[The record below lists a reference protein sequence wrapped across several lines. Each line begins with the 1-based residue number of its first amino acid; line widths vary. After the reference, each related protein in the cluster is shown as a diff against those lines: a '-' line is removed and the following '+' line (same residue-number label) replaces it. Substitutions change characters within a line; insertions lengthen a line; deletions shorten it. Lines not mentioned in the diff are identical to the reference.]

1 MKNFIALCIFVLSAN
16 TGLAQAANQTI
27 KADINGMVCAF
38 CAQGIEKKIRAL
50 PQTKQV
56 YVNLPQKFVAVEI
69 NAGQTLAPETITELV
84 KNAGYSVTKIEI
96 LDTTVA
102 QIKADAAQTKKVRP

>member
-1 MKNFIALCIFVLSAN
+1 MKTFIALFINIISVCVFSFGAN
-16 TGLAQAANQTI
+16 NAQAAKTI

-50 PQTKQV
+50 PQTKNV

-69 NAGQTLAPETITELV
+69 KDGETLTQETITEVV

-96 LDTTVA
+96 LDISIE
-102 QIKADAAQTKKVRP
+102 QIKMPKVTP